1 MWGRRRVVPH
11 LSVGCGCDWSA
22 SAGASCTPTGGGQ
35 RSEISGGQ
43 FGQFAATGG
52 VLKIT
57 QGGRDLGRPFPGW
70 VGGRKRGP
78 SDAGRWLR
86 RLRLFNAHSVRPH
99 SPRASPPTPR
109 SLARSPPI
117 GSRGWIITTRKKNLF
132 DSLVMYRRIVDL
144 LGLGSSL
151 RDVFVIGSV
160 VLVRIL
166 VA

>member
-1 MWGRRRVVPH
+1 MGPDQQRSSGPPRPAPHVPHLTDMWGRRRVVPH

-86 RLRLFNAHSVRPH
+86 RIRLFNAHSVRPH
-99 SPRASPPTPR
+99 SPRPLHPPLDLSLDRRR
-109 SLARSPPI
+109 SDR
-117 GSRGWIITTRKKNLF
+117 
-132 DSLVMYRRIVDL
+132 VV
-144 LGLGSSL
+144 GSSQ
-151 RDVFVIGSV
+151 
-160 VLVRIL
+160 LVRKISSTL
-166 VA
+166 S